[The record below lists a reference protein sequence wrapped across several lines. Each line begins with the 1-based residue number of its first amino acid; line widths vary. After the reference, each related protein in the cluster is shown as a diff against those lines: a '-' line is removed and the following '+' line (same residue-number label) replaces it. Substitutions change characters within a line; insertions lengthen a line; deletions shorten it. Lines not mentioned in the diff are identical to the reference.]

1 GQKIMLRF
9 GSATYA
15 AKVWI
20 GGKAVGSHLGGHLPF
35 EFDISALV
43 SWDGPTMIAV
53 QVENKLSPTHVPPS
67 ATNPELTANTF
78 PDVTYDF
85 FAYCGLDRPVLLY
98 SVPPVH
104 IADVTVVTSIDAGNG
119 VIDATVAARG
129 NWSGRGALRLETD
142 AGPLG
147 AELTFKD
154 GTAQASI
161 RVRNARLWSPDDP
174 FLHALSIT

>member
-1 GQKIMLRF
+1 TPR
-9 GSATYA
+9 
-15 AKVWI
+15 
-20 GGKAVGSHLGGHLPF
+20 
-35 EFDISALV
+35 
-43 SWDGPTMIAV
+43 
-53 QVENKLSPTHVPPS
+53 VPPS
-67 ATNPELTANTF
+67 APNPEWTPNPSPGA
-78 PDVTYDF
+78 PYDF
-85 FAYCGLDRPVLLY
+85 LPYSGPDRLVLLY

-104 IADVTVVTSIDAGNG
+104 IADVPVVTSIDAVNG

-129 NWSGRGALRLETD
+129 NWSGRGALRLATD